1 MKNETI
7 KVKEVIGVIDINK
20 MLNDYY
26 VKGRSDCLKRLIIGG
41 LIGFSILTIS
51 KNKRINKKMSEELKE

>member
-51 KNKRINKKMSEELKE
+51 KNKRK